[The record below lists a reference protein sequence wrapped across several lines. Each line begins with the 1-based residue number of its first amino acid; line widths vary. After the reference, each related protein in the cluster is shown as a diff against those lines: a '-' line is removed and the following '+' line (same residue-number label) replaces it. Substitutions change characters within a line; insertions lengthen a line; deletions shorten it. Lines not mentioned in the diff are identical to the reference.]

1 MWLSLTSGYSVIR
14 CAAIPLLV
22 RSKTPLVFTFFDI
35 FASTLKK
42 NFKWGVQ
49 SPWLSR
55 LGSRN
60 ECGLFAHFFFVCF
73 QHPSDPPINNNCPR
87 DAIFTDTKKKGA
99 RRVGRKSREARRE
112 GRTRGGGFPSLRVSL
127 RVSSASFFSFRFP
140 RGRRKLENKR
150 CRRRRAFFGVVFSAV
165 AFSRSF
171 LRARF

>member
-35 FASTLKK
+35 FASTFKK
-42 NFKWGVQ
+42 NFNGEFNRHGALAMNVDF
-49 SPWLSR
+49 SR
-55 LGSRN
+55 I
-60 ECGLFAHFFFVCF
+60 FFSCVFNTL
-73 QHPSDPPINNNCPR
+73 PIHQ
-87 DAIFTDTKKKGA
+87 FTDTKKKGA

-127 RVSSASFFSFRFP
+127 RVSSATFFSFRFP

>member
-1 MWLSLTSGYSVIR
+1 MWLSLISGYSVIR
-14 CAAIPLLV
+14 FAAIPLLV

-42 NFKWGVQ
+42 N
-49 SPWLSR
+49 LM
-55 LGSRN
+55 GSSI
-60 ECGLFAHFFFVCF
+60 AMVIFFPCVFNTL
-73 QHPSDPPINNNCPR
+73 PIPINNNCPR
-87 DAIFTDTKKKGA
+87 DATFTDTKKKGA

-127 RVSSASFFSFRFP
+127 RVSSATFFSFRFP